1 MKKIKELFS
10 KKIPKKNYYIVL
22 GVSVII
28 IVLTLYS
35 RKLYLNYL
43 DNSKTSSFEDKTIN
57 QINNEDFDYALTEVS
72 EAILYVSNSSDEEVA
87 NIDKKI
93 YKLFKKKSL
102 IDKVIFWDVSD
113 IYTSG
118 EYISTLRNKFP
129 EISDKIS
136 VAPLLIY
143 IKDGK
148 AHDVITSEYSLINED
163 DVKGLIEKNEIE

>member
-57 QINNEDFDYALTEVS
+57 QINNEDFDYALTEFS
-72 EAILYVSNSSDEEVA
+72 EAIL
-87 NIDKKI
+87 
-93 YKLFKKKSL
+93 
-102 IDKVIFWDVSD
+102 
-113 IYTSG
+113 
-118 EYISTLRNKFP
+118 
-129 EISDKIS
+129 
-136 VAPLLIY
+136 
-143 IKDGK
+143 
-148 AHDVITSEYSLINED
+148 
-163 DVKGLIEKNEIE
+163 